1 MDVIDRLDAVREPW
15 NVLRHPFYLRWS
27 AGTLERS
34 KLAFYAGEYRHAVVA
49 LAEATARA
57 AEAAEPQLSAELS
70 RHADEEAAH
79 VSLWDD
85 FVAALGAETDRPARP
100 ETADCAEAWT
110 RGDDLLEHL
119 AVLYAVESAQPAVS
133 RAKLDGLRIHYG
145 MGADEPAT
153 AYFAVHSERDHEHAA
168 QSRRLLRDRAG
179 EGDADRLVA
188 LAEDALQ
195 GNWRLLD
202 GVDAH
207 RAEGRTG
214 GSEQARRLAR
224 AL

>member
-1 MDVIDRLDAVREPW
+1 MDVIDRLDAARERW

-27 AGTLERS
+27 AGELERS
-34 KLAFYAGEYRHAVVA
+34 ELAFYAGEYRHAVVA

-57 AEAAEPQLSAELS
+57 AEEAEPQLSAELS

-85 FVAALGAETDRPARP
+85 FVAALGAETNRPALP
-100 ETADCAEAWT
+100 ETEGCAEAWVG
-110 RGDDLLEHL
+110 GDDLLERL
-119 AVLYAVESAQPAVS
+119 AVLYAVESAQPTIS
-133 RAKLDGLRIHYG
+133 QTKLDGLRMHYG
-145 MGADEPAT
+145 MGADAPGT

-179 EGDADRLVA
+179 EGDADRLVERAEAA
-188 LAEDALQ
+188 LR

-202 GVDAH
+202 GVDP
-207 RAEGRTG
+207 R
-214 GSEQARRLAR
+214 SD
-224 AL
+224 